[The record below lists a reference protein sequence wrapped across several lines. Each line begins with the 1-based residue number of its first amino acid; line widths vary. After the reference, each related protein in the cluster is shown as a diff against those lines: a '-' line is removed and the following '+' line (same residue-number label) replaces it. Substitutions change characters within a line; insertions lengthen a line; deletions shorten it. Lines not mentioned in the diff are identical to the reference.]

1 MTTNIYLAIDP
12 GKGGGLAML
21 EGDRVVTTR
30 MPPDDA
36 ELLHWI
42 RSHKGAPGQRCQSAL
57 EKVGGYIARTEGGLT
72 GRERHT
78 GSAMF
83 QFGLNVGLCRMA
95 LVACGLKPLEVRPQD
110 WQAGLGLFPRDKAAK
125 ETRTAFKARLRAM
138 ASRLFPGLRVTLLVA
153 DALLIA
159 EYLRRLN
166 EGGLVSRR
174 SFGGPRKVPRQS
186 GK

>member
-1 MTTNIYLAIDP
+1 MATTIYLAIDP

-21 EGDRVVTTR
+21 DGDRVVTTK
-30 MPPDDA
+30 MPADDA
-36 ELLHWI
+36 ELLHWV
-42 RSHKGAPGQRCQSAL
+42 RSHKGPWKHCHAAI
-57 EKVGGYIARTEGGLT
+57 EKVGGYVGRSEGGLT

-110 WQAGLGLFPRDKAAK
+110 WQAGLGLSPRDKAAK
-125 ETRTAFKARLRAM
+125 ETRTAFKARLRAT

-174 SFGGPRKVPRQS
+174 SFGGPRKAPKQ
-186 GK
+186 K

>member
-110 WQAGLGLFPRDKAAK
+110 WQAGLGLFPRDKAAN
-125 ETRTAFKARLRAM
+125 ETRTAFKARLRAT
-138 ASRLFPGLRVTLLVA
+138 ASRLFPGLRVTLLVS

-174 SFGGPRKVPRQS
+174 SFGGPRKAPRQ
-186 GK
+186 K

>member
-125 ETRTAFKARLRAM
+125 ETRTAFKARLRAT
-138 ASRLFPGLRVTLLVA
+138 ASRLFPGLRVTLLVS

-174 SFGGPRKVPRQS
+174 SFGGPRKAPRQ
-186 GK
+186 K

>member
-1 MTTNIYLAIDP
+1 LTTTVYLAIDP
-12 GKGGGLAML
+12 GKGGGLAVL
-21 EGDRVVTTR
+21 EGDRVVTTK
-30 MPPDDA
+30 MPADDA
-36 ELLHWI
+36 ELLHWV
-42 RSHKGAPGQRCQSAL
+42 RSHKGVPGQPCKAAL
-57 EKVGGYIARTEGGLT
+57 EKVGGYINRAEGGLT

-95 LVACGLKPLEVRPQD
+95 LVSCGLKPLEVRPQD
-110 WQAGLGLFPRDKAAK
+110 WQAGLGLSPRDKATK

-174 SFGGPRKVPRQS
+174 SFGGPRKAPKQ
-186 GK
+186 K